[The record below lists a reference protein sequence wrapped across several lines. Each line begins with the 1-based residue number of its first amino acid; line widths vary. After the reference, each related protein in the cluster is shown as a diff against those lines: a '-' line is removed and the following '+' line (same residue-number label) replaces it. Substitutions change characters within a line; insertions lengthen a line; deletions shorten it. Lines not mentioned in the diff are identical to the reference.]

1 MKSISMTHTLKYIS
15 SLILVITLISCQSDD
30 TSDQTAQQQTPQQ
43 QSQQSQQLPGQMGQ
57 QSAPDVD
64 LSEEEAETFADAII
78 AAQKVQAGAQQELV
92 SIIEDEG
99 LDIETYQK
107 IAQASQQGQEP
118 ADSVIEDGDME
129 KFDSANESIK
139 EAQQGIQSD
148 VADAVEEAGMEMER
162 FQEINRAVQQDP
174 ELQKQIRQKLQEKM
188 GGMQQQQPQQQQP
201 PSN

>member
-15 SLILVITLISCQSDD
+15 SLILVITLVSCQNDD
-30 TSDQTAQQQTPQQ
+30 TSDQTAQQQAPQQQQ
-43 QSQQSQQLPGQMGQ
+43 QSQQMPGQMGQ

-129 KFDSANESIK
+129 KFDSANSSIK

-148 VADAVEEAGMEMER
+148 VADAVEETGMEMER

-174 ELQKQIRQKLQEKM
+174 ELQKLIRQKLQEKM
-188 GGMQQQQPQQQQP
+188 GGMQQQPQQP

>member
-15 SLILVITLISCQSDD
+15 SLILVITLVSCQSDD
-30 TSDQTAQQQTPQQ
+30 TSDQTAQQQAPQQQQQ
-43 QSQQSQQLPGQMGQ
+43 QSQQMPGQMGQQ

-118 ADSVIEDGDME
+118 ADSVIEDGDMD

-188 GGMQQQQPQQQQP
+188 GGMQQQQQP
-201 PSN
+201 PSNQ

>member
-15 SLILVITLISCQSDD
+15 SLILVITLVSCQSDD
-30 TSDQTAQQQTPQQ
+30 SADQTAQQQASQQQ
-43 QSQQSQQLPGQMGQ
+43 QSQQMPGQMGQ
-57 QSAPDVD
+57 QQAAPDVD

-99 LDIETYQK
+99 LDIQTYQK

-118 ADSVIEDGDME
+118 ADSVIEDGDMD

-188 GGMQQQQPQQQQP
+188 GGMQQQPQQQ
-201 PSN
+201 PSNQ

>member
-1 MKSISMTHTLKYIS
+1 MTHTLKYIS
-15 SLILVITLISCQSDD
+15 SLILVITLVSCQGDD
-30 TSDQTAQQQTPQQ
+30 TPDQTAQQQAPQ
-43 QSQQSQQLPGQMGQ
+43 QSQQSQQMPGQMGQ
-57 QSAPDVD
+57 QQAAPDVD

-99 LDIETYQK
+99 LDIETFQQ

-118 ADSVIEDGDME
+118 ADSVVEDGDME

-139 EAQQGIQSD
+139 EAQEGIQSD
-148 VADAVEEAGMEMER
+148 VADAVEETGMEMER

-174 ELQKQIRQKLQEKM
+174 ELQKLVRQKLQEKM
-188 GGMQQQQPQQQQP
+188 GGMQQQQPQQQP

>member
-15 SLILVITLISCQSDD
+15 SLILVFTLVSCQSDD
-30 TSDQTAQQQTPQQ
+30 TADQTAQQQAPQQQQ
-43 QSQQSQQLPGQMGQ
+43 QSQQMPGQMGQ
-57 QSAPDVD
+57 QQAAPDVD

-99 LDIETYQK
+99 LDIETFQQ

-129 KFDSANESIK
+129 KFDNANESIK
-139 EAQQGIQSD
+139 EAQEGIQSD

-162 FQEINRAVQQDP
+162 FQEINQAVQQDP
-174 ELQKQIRQKLQEKM
+174 ELQKLVRQKLQEKM
-188 GGMQQQQPQQQQP
+188 GGMQQQQPQQQP